1 MSAFGSITY
10 QANRWR
16 IACEPHVRTKLKRLF
31 PQVDQRAGDFV
42 LLSDTEENCRDLL
55 WFIQR
60 YPMEVADLARLER
73 GASHHIER
81 ESIIT
86 ELLEHRRPPEAFELA
101 IPARDYQTQAAT
113 LAEVVRGLL
122 VADDVGLGKTVTS
135 ICPMARPENLP
146 VLVVTLSHLPKQW
159 RDELADFAPELKV
172 HILKSGQPY
181 DLIPKRRGKQ
191 ATLFDSPSPRLPDV
205 IISNYHK
212 LRGWSEMLAGVVR
225 YVVFDE
231 VQELRHPDS
240 AKYAAARHVAEHAAL
255 RTGLSVGPQSE
266 LELMGGPFGCGW
278 IGPIESAWQL
288 LRQIPATHIGEY
300 EVVEVEILGIVSR
313 GWTPLG
319 FAWKPVMKFIR
330 HRCTKPV
337 RTLRTGGA
345 SLVVTDDHS
354 VFEVLE
360 TGLASKPSDAFVAG
374 NLVALDNGAN
384 WENDR
389 SLELAI
395 DVLPIAADISRAQVV
410 VDLSNVSRRQL
421 GLKAWQ
427 WHNCH
432 REATYGPRLPMPVY
446 LQHRAI
452 LPQPTTIYLGR
463 GKAPSLPPKVML
475 SDWSYVLGFY
485 LGDGWVTHDRVNFAV
500 EIGRADAFCVEL
512 AALGIGLRP
521 LIRKMSGASVEI
533 RCSNRLFAALML
545 QVTGGAKC
553 FEKRI
558 PAEWILTWPLEA
570 RRRLL
575 DGLVDSD
582 GHISEGPR
590 NRLGAYFV
598 TTSRRLALDLQSL
611 LRSLGI
617 TGGLHVRMPSNGGKV
632 GERNIVGRRKN
643 YQVHWSQWAFIG
655 DSSGRRGKRNRF
667 EWSRKMLNEAVL
679 RSISIADSPEYVYDL
694 EMEGH
699 PSFTANG
706 ILVHNSATPIYNYGV
721 EFFHVIEVL
730 RPGALG
736 TREEFLREWCD
747 GTDRVK
753 DAKAFGEYLRRE
765 GLMIRRTRKDVGRE
779 LPKVST
785 IPYTIDCDTK
795 ILDGVKSRAVELANL
810 ILSTQPTARGAKFHA
825 GEEFNVLMRQATGIA
840 KAVYVAAFVRL
851 LVESGQ
857 KVVLYGWHRAVY
869 DIWLEQLRDLN
880 PRLYTGSESPRQKD
894 EAKEA
899 FIQGDCRV
907 LIISLRAGAGLDGLQ
922 AVCNTAVFGEIDYSP
937 GAHTQCI
944 GRLDRDGQENP
955 VMAYF
960 LLSEDGS
967 DPIIANIVGIKR
979 EQSESV
985 LDPNAELIEKLEI
998 DPGYIKTLAAEFL
1011 RQQGMAPEPVARQDV
1026 DLREPVDAVA

>member
-1 MSAFGSITY
+1 MSAFGKITY
-10 QANRWR
+10 QDNRWR
-16 IACEPHVRTKLKRLF
+16 IVCEPHVRTKLKRLF

-55 WFIQR
+55 WFTHR
-60 YPMEVADLARLER
+60 YPMEVEDLARLER
-73 GASHHIER
+73 GASHHVER
-81 ESIIT
+81 ESIVA

-212 LRGWSEMLAGVVR
+212 LRGWSETLAGVVR

-231 VQELRHPDS
+231 IQELRHPDS
-240 AKYAAARHVAEHAAL
+240 AKYAAA
-255 RTGLSVGPQSE
+255 
-266 LELMGGPFGCGW
+266 
-278 IGPIESAWQL
+278 
-288 LRQIPATHIGEY
+288 THIAHHAQ
-300 EVVEVEILGIVSR
+300 L
-313 GWTPLG
+313 T
-319 FAWKPVMKFIR
+319 M
-330 HRCTKPV
+330 
-337 RTLRTGGA
+337 
-345 SLVVTDDHS
+345 
-354 VFEVLE
+354 
-360 TGLASKPSDAFVAG
+360 
-374 NLVALDNGAN
+374 AL
-384 WENDR
+384 
-389 SLELAI
+389 
-395 DVLPIAADISRAQVV
+395 
-410 VDLSNVSRRQL
+410 
-421 GLKAWQ
+421 
-427 WHNCH
+427 
-432 REATYGPRLPMPVY
+432 
-446 LQHRAI
+446 
-452 LPQPTTIYLGR
+452 
-463 GKAPSLPPKVML
+463 
-475 SDWSYVLGFY
+475 
-485 LGDGWVTHDRVNFAV
+485 
-500 EIGRADAFCVEL
+500 
-512 AALGIGLRP
+512 
-521 LIRKMSGASVEI
+521 
-533 RCSNRLFAALML
+533 
-545 QVTGGAKC
+545 
-553 FEKRI
+553 
-558 PAEWILTWPLEA
+558 
-570 RRRLL
+570 
-575 DGLVDSD
+575 
-582 GHISEGPR
+582 
-590 NRLGAYFV
+590 
-598 TTSRRLALDLQSL
+598 
-611 LRSLGI
+611 
-617 TGGLHVRMPSNGGKV
+617 
-632 GERNIVGRRKN
+632 
-643 YQVHWSQWAFIG
+643 
-655 DSSGRRGKRNRF
+655 
-667 EWSRKMLNEAVL
+667 
-679 RSISIADSPEYVYDL
+679 
-694 EMEGH
+694 
-699 PSFTANG
+699 
-706 ILVHNSATPIYNYGV
+706 SATPIFNYGV
-721 EFFHVIEVL
+721 EFFNVIEVL

-753 DAKAFGEYLRRE
+753 DTKAFGEYLRRE

-779 LPKVST
+779 MPKAST

-825 GEEFNVLMRQATGIA
+825 SEEFNVLMRQATGIA

-851 LVESGQ
+851 FVESGQ

-869 DIWLEQLRDLN
+869 DIWMEQLRDFN
-880 PRLYTGSESPRQKD
+880 PRLYTGTESPRQKD
-894 EAKEA
+894 DAKEA
-899 FIQGDCRV
+899 FIQGDCGV

-922 AVCNTAVFGEIDYSP
+922 TVCSTAVFGELDYSP
-937 GAHTQCI
+937 GVHTQCI

-998 DPGYIKTLAAEFL
+998 DSGYIKTLAAEFL
-1011 RQQGMAPEPVARQDV
+1011 RQQGMTPVTAARQSA